1 MSIRKVTICLAV
13 ILFISATVLA
23 FTSNKRAEKKAEK
36 EYTPTVQTVTMT
48 AVGDCTL
55 ATDINADP
63 NGSFKSVAESLN
75 GDYSYFFKNVA
86 PIFSED
92 DLTIVNFEGT
102 LSNQGTRQDKQF
114 AFRGKPEY
122 VQILTSS
129 SVEAANLANNHSA
142 DYGDVSLSD
151 TIKYLNEAGI
161 SNFIGTNT
169 AIRDVNGIS
178 VGLVGIDAL
187 DETEAVSYTHLFSAI
202 NGEFCGSEALI
213 RYFDEDDTIVSPMD
227 FIPAMEYNET
237 VHMIDLYVFRH
248 VCEYISG
255 WIEAGKNIKPVSVN
269 ISHCTI
275 VRPNFMENLMD
286 IWFDYNIPKD
296 SIVIEVSEDKVKGCL
311 LYTSFIENDHT
322 LVPMREIFEA
332 LGADVQ
338 WDDETRTVISYDS
351 VSAVSYT
358 HLKSLI

>member
-55 ATDINADP
+55 ATDINAHP
-63 NGSFKSVAESLN
+63 NGSFKAVAESLN
-75 GDYSYFFKNVA
+75 GDYSYFFKNVS

-187 DETEAVSYTHLFSAI
+187 DETEAAKLENVIGSVKSLGAQLVIVSIHWGEEKATAPNDTQTELAHKAIDAGADLVLGTHPHVLQGI
-202 NGEFCGSEALI
+202 EKYNGKYIAYSLGNFCFGGNNNPADKDTVI
-213 RYFDEDDTIVSPMD
+213 YRQTFTFVDGVMQEDDNMTL
-227 FIPAMEYNET
+227 IPATISGHDEYN
-237 VHMIDLYVFRH
+237 
-248 VCEYISG
+248 
-255 WIEAGKNIKPVSVN
+255 
-269 ISHCTI
+269 
-275 VRPNFMENLMD
+275 
-286 IWFDYNIPKD
+286 DYQPAIAEGDRK
-296 SIVIEVSEDKVKGCL
+296 
-311 LYTSFIENDHT
+311 TQIENKLIEYSTPLGLST
-322 LVPMREIFEA
+322 LNFR
-332 LGADVQ
+332 
-338 WDDETRTVISYDS
+338 
-351 VSAVSYT
+351 
-358 HLKSLI
+358 

>member
-63 NGSFKSVAESLN
+63 NDSFKSVAESLN
-75 GDYSYFFKNVA
+75 GDYSYFFKNVS

-187 DETEAVSYTHLFSAI
+187 DETEAAKLENVIGSVKSLGAQLVIVSIHWGEEKATAPNDTQTELAHKAIDAGADLVLGTHPHVLQGI
-202 NGEFCGSEALI
+202 EKYNGKYIAYSLGNFCFGGNNNPADKDTVI
-213 RYFDEDDTIVSPMD
+213 YRQTFTFVDGVMQEDDNMTL
-227 FIPAMEYNET
+227 IPATISGHDEYN
-237 VHMIDLYVFRH
+237 
-248 VCEYISG
+248 
-255 WIEAGKNIKPVSVN
+255 
-269 ISHCTI
+269 
-275 VRPNFMENLMD
+275 
-286 IWFDYNIPKD
+286 DYQPAIAEGDRK
-296 SIVIEVSEDKVKGCL
+296 
-311 LYTSFIENDHT
+311 TQIENKLIEYSTPLGLST
-322 LVPMREIFEA
+322 LNFR
-332 LGADVQ
+332 
-338 WDDETRTVISYDS
+338 
-351 VSAVSYT
+351 
-358 HLKSLI
+358 

>member
-63 NGSFKSVAESLN
+63 DGSFKAYADSLN

-187 DETEAVSYTHLFSAI
+187 DETEAAKLENVIGSVKNLGAQLVIVSIHWGVEKDTAPNETQIELAHKAIDAGADLVLGTHPHVLQGI
-202 NGEFCGSEALI
+202 EKYNGKYIAYSLGNFCFGGNNNPADKDTVI
-213 RYFDEDDTIVSPMD
+213 YRQTFTFVDGVMQEDDNMTL
-227 FIPAMEYNET
+227 IPATISGYDEYNDYQPAIAEGDRKT
-237 VHMIDLYVFRH
+237 QIQNKLIEYSTPLGLSTLNFR
-248 VCEYISG
+248 
-255 WIEAGKNIKPVSVN
+255 
-269 ISHCTI
+269 
-275 VRPNFMENLMD
+275 
-286 IWFDYNIPKD
+286 
-296 SIVIEVSEDKVKGCL
+296 
-311 LYTSFIENDHT
+311 
-322 LVPMREIFEA
+322 
-332 LGADVQ
+332 
-338 WDDETRTVISYDS
+338 
-351 VSAVSYT
+351 
-358 HLKSLI
+358 

>member
-75 GDYSYFFKNVA
+75 GDYSYFFKNVS
-86 PIFSED
+86 PIFS
-92 DLTIVNFEGT
+92 EGT

-151 TIKYLNEAGI
+151 TIKYLNEAGV

-187 DETEAVSYTHLFSAI
+187 DETEAAKLENVIGSVKSLGAQLVIVSIHWGEEKATAPNDTQTELAHKAIDAGADLVLGTHPHVLQGI
-202 NGEFCGSEALI
+202 EKYNGKYIAYSLGNFCFGGNNNPADKDTVI
-213 RYFDEDDTIVSPMD
+213 YRQTFTFVDGVMQEDDNMPL
-227 FIPAMEYNET
+227 IPATISGHDEYN
-237 VHMIDLYVFRH
+237 
-248 VCEYISG
+248 
-255 WIEAGKNIKPVSVN
+255 
-269 ISHCTI
+269 
-275 VRPNFMENLMD
+275 
-286 IWFDYNIPKD
+286 DYQPAIAEGDRK
-296 SIVIEVSEDKVKGCL
+296 
-311 LYTSFIENDHT
+311 TQIENKLIEYSTPLGLST
-322 LVPMREIFEA
+322 LNFR
-332 LGADVQ
+332 
-338 WDDETRTVISYDS
+338 
-351 VSAVSYT
+351 
-358 HLKSLI
+358 

>member
-36 EYTPTVQTVTMT
+36 EYTPTAQTVTMT

-75 GDYSYFFKNVA
+75 GDYSYFFKNVS

-187 DETEAVSYTHLFSAI
+187 DETQTELAHKAIDAGADLVLGTHPHVLQGI
-202 NGEFCGSEALI
+202 EKYNGKYIAYSLGNFCFGGNNNPADKDTVI
-213 RYFDEDDTIVSPMD
+213 YRQTFTFVDGVMQEDDNMTL
-227 FIPAMEYNET
+227 IPATISGHDEYN
-237 VHMIDLYVFRH
+237 
-248 VCEYISG
+248 
-255 WIEAGKNIKPVSVN
+255 
-269 ISHCTI
+269 
-275 VRPNFMENLMD
+275 
-286 IWFDYNIPKD
+286 DYQPAIAEGDRK
-296 SIVIEVSEDKVKGCL
+296 
-311 LYTSFIENDHT
+311 TQIENKLIEYSTPLGLST
-322 LVPMREIFEA
+322 LNFR
-332 LGADVQ
+332 
-338 WDDETRTVISYDS
+338 
-351 VSAVSYT
+351 
-358 HLKSLI
+358 

>member
-36 EYTPTVQTVTMT
+36 EYTPTVQT

-142 DYGDVSLSD
+142 DYSDVSLSD

-187 DETEAVSYTHLFSAI
+187 DETEAAKLENVIGSVKSLGAQLVIVSIHWGEEKATAPNDTQTELAHKAIDAGADLVLGTHPHVLQGI
-202 NGEFCGSEALI
+202 EKYNGKYIAYSLGNFCFGGNNNPADKDTVI
-213 RYFDEDDTIVSPMD
+213 YRQTFTFVDGVMQEDDNMTL
-227 FIPAMEYNET
+227 IPATISGHDEYN
-237 VHMIDLYVFRH
+237 
-248 VCEYISG
+248 
-255 WIEAGKNIKPVSVN
+255 
-269 ISHCTI
+269 
-275 VRPNFMENLMD
+275 
-286 IWFDYNIPKD
+286 DYQPAIAEGDRK
-296 SIVIEVSEDKVKGCL
+296 
-311 LYTSFIENDHT
+311 TQIENKLIEYSTPLGLST
-322 LVPMREIFEA
+322 LNFR
-332 LGADVQ
+332 
-338 WDDETRTVISYDS
+338 
-351 VSAVSYT
+351 
-358 HLKSLI
+358 

>member
-63 NGSFKSVAESLN
+63 NGSSKSVAESLN
-75 GDYSYFFKNVA
+75 GDYSYFFKNVS

-187 DETEAVSYTHLFSAI
+187 DETEAAKLENVIGSVKSLGAQLVIVSIHWCEEKATAPNDTQIELAHKAIDAGADLVLGTHPHVLQGI
-202 NGEFCGSEALI
+202 EKYNGKYIAYSLGNFCFGGNNNPADKDTVI
-213 RYFDEDDTIVSPMD
+213 YRQTFTFVDGVMQEDDNMTL
-227 FIPAMEYNET
+227 IPATISGHDEYN
-237 VHMIDLYVFRH
+237 
-248 VCEYISG
+248 
-255 WIEAGKNIKPVSVN
+255 
-269 ISHCTI
+269 
-275 VRPNFMENLMD
+275 
-286 IWFDYNIPKD
+286 DYQPAIAEGDRK
-296 SIVIEVSEDKVKGCL
+296 
-311 LYTSFIENDHT
+311 TQIENKLIEYST
-322 LVPMREIFEA
+322 PLGLSA
-332 LGADVQ
+332 LNF
-338 WDDETRTVISYDS
+338 R
-351 VSAVSYT
+351 
-358 HLKSLI
+358 

>member
-23 FTSNKRAEKKAEK
+23 FTSNFGAVILAE
-36 EYTPTVQTVTMT
+36 YDFTPTVQTVTMT

-187 DETEAVSYTHLFSAI
+187 DETEAAKLENVIGSVKSLGAQLVIVSIHWGEEKATAPNDTQIELAHKAIDAGADLVLGTHPHVLQGI
-202 NGEFCGSEALI
+202 EKYNGKYIAYSLGNFCFGGNNNPADKDTVI
-213 RYFDEDDTIVSPMD
+213 YRQTFTFVDGVMQEDDNMTL
-227 FIPAMEYNET
+227 IPATISGHDEYN
-237 VHMIDLYVFRH
+237 
-248 VCEYISG
+248 
-255 WIEAGKNIKPVSVN
+255 
-269 ISHCTI
+269 
-275 VRPNFMENLMD
+275 
-286 IWFDYNIPKD
+286 DYQPAIAEGDRK
-296 SIVIEVSEDKVKGCL
+296 
-311 LYTSFIENDHT
+311 TQIENKLIEYSTPLGLST
-322 LVPMREIFEA
+322 LNFR
-332 LGADVQ
+332 
-338 WDDETRTVISYDS
+338 
-351 VSAVSYT
+351 
-358 HLKSLI
+358 

>member
-75 GDYSYFFKNVA
+75 GDYSYFFKNVS

-187 DETEAVSYTHLFSAI
+187 DETEATKLENVIGSVKSLGAQLVIVSIHAGADLVLGTHPHVLQGI
-202 NGEFCGSEALI
+202 EKYNGKYIAYSLGNFCFGGNNNPADKDTVI
-213 RYFDEDDTIVSPMD
+213 YRQTFTFVDGVMQEDDNMTL
-227 FIPAMEYNET
+227 IPATISGHDEYN
-237 VHMIDLYVFRH
+237 
-248 VCEYISG
+248 
-255 WIEAGKNIKPVSVN
+255 
-269 ISHCTI
+269 
-275 VRPNFMENLMD
+275 
-286 IWFDYNIPKD
+286 DYQPAIAEGDRK
-296 SIVIEVSEDKVKGCL
+296 
-311 LYTSFIENDHT
+311 TQIENKLIEYSTPLGLST
-322 LVPMREIFEA
+322 LNFR
-332 LGADVQ
+332 
-338 WDDETRTVISYDS
+338 
-351 VSAVSYT
+351 
-358 HLKSLI
+358 

>member
-55 ATDINADP
+55 ATDINADA

-75 GDYSYFFKNVA
+75 GDYSYFFKNVS

-187 DETEAVSYTHLFSAI
+187 DETEAAKLENVIGSVKSLGAQLVIVSIHWGEEKATAPNDTQTELAHKAIDAGADLVLGTHPHVLQGI
-202 NGEFCGSEALI
+202 EKYNGKYIAYSLGNFCFGGNNNPADKDTVI
-213 RYFDEDDTIVSPMD
+213 YRQTFTFVDGVMQEDDNMTL
-227 FIPAMEYNET
+227 IPATISGHDEYN
-237 VHMIDLYVFRH
+237 
-248 VCEYISG
+248 
-255 WIEAGKNIKPVSVN
+255 
-269 ISHCTI
+269 
-275 VRPNFMENLMD
+275 
-286 IWFDYNIPKD
+286 DYQPAIAEGDRK
-296 SIVIEVSEDKVKGCL
+296 
-311 LYTSFIENDHT
+311 TQIENKLIEYSTPLGLST
-322 LVPMREIFEA
+322 LNFR
-332 LGADVQ
+332 
-338 WDDETRTVISYDS
+338 
-351 VSAVSYT
+351 
-358 HLKSLI
+358 

>member
-75 GDYSYFFKNVA
+75 GDYSYFFKNVS

-151 TIKYLNEAGI
+151 TIKYLNEAGV
-161 SNFIGTNT
+161 SNFIGTNPL
-169 AIRDVNGIS
+169 S
-178 VGLVGIDAL
+178 
-187 DETEAVSYTHLFSAI
+187 
-202 NGEFCGSEALI
+202 
-213 RYFDEDDTIVSPMD
+213 
-227 FIPAMEYNET
+227 
-237 VHMIDLYVFRH
+237 
-248 VCEYISG
+248 
-255 WIEAGKNIKPVSVN
+255 
-269 ISHCTI
+269 
-275 VRPNFMENLMD
+275 
-286 IWFDYNIPKD
+286 
-296 SIVIEVSEDKVKGCL
+296 
-311 LYTSFIENDHT
+311 
-322 LVPMREIFEA
+322 
-332 LGADVQ
+332 
-338 WDDETRTVISYDS
+338 
-351 VSAVSYT
+351 
-358 HLKSLI
+358 

>member
-75 GDYSYFFKNVA
+75 GDYSYFFKNVS
-86 PIFSED
+86 IFSED

-187 DETEAVSYTHLFSAI
+187 DETEAAKLENVIGSVKSLGAQLVIVSIHWGEEKATAPNDTQTELAHKAIDAGADLVLGTHPHVLQGI
-202 NGEFCGSEALI
+202 EKYNGKYIAYSLGNFCFGGNNNPADKDTVI
-213 RYFDEDDTIVSPMD
+213 YRQTFTFVDGVMQEDDNMTL
-227 FIPAMEYNET
+227 IPATISGHDEYN
-237 VHMIDLYVFRH
+237 
-248 VCEYISG
+248 
-255 WIEAGKNIKPVSVN
+255 
-269 ISHCTI
+269 
-275 VRPNFMENLMD
+275 
-286 IWFDYNIPKD
+286 DYQPAIAEGDRK
-296 SIVIEVSEDKVKGCL
+296 
-311 LYTSFIENDHT
+311 TQIENKLIEYSTPLGLST
-322 LVPMREIFEA
+322 LNFR
-332 LGADVQ
+332 
-338 WDDETRTVISYDS
+338 
-351 VSAVSYT
+351 
-358 HLKSLI
+358 

>member
-75 GDYSYFFKNVA
+75 GDSYFFKNVA

-169 AIRDVNGIS
+169 TIRDVNGIS

-187 DETEAVSYTHLFSAI
+187 DETEAAKLENVIGSVKSLGAQLVIVSIHWGEEKATAPNDTQIELAHKAIDAGADLVLGTHPHVLQGI
-202 NGEFCGSEALI
+202 EKYNGKYIAYSLGNFCFGGNNNPADKDTVI
-213 RYFDEDDTIVSPMD
+213 YRQTFTFVDGVMQEDDNMSL
-227 FIPAMEYNET
+227 IPATISGHDEYN
-237 VHMIDLYVFRH
+237 
-248 VCEYISG
+248 
-255 WIEAGKNIKPVSVN
+255 
-269 ISHCTI
+269 
-275 VRPNFMENLMD
+275 
-286 IWFDYNIPKD
+286 DYQPAIAEGDRK
-296 SIVIEVSEDKVKGCL
+296 
-311 LYTSFIENDHT
+311 TQIENKLIEYST
-322 LVPMREIFEA
+322 PLGLSA
-332 LGADVQ
+332 LNF
-338 WDDETRTVISYDS
+338 R
-351 VSAVSYT
+351 
-358 HLKSLI
+358 

>member
-63 NGSFKSVAESLN
+63 NGSIKSVAESLN
-75 GDYSYFFKNVA
+75 GDYSYFFKNVS

-187 DETEAVSYTHLFSAI
+187 DETEAAKLENVIGSVKSLGAQLVIVSIHWGEEKATAPNDTQTELAHKAIDAGADLVLGTHPHVLQGI
-202 NGEFCGSEALI
+202 EKYNGKYIAYSLGNFCFGGNNNPADKDTVI
-213 RYFDEDDTIVSPMD
+213 YRQTFTFVDGVMQEDDNMTL
-227 FIPAMEYNET
+227 IPATISGHDEYN
-237 VHMIDLYVFRH
+237 
-248 VCEYISG
+248 
-255 WIEAGKNIKPVSVN
+255 
-269 ISHCTI
+269 
-275 VRPNFMENLMD
+275 
-286 IWFDYNIPKD
+286 DYQPAIAEGDRK
-296 SIVIEVSEDKVKGCL
+296 
-311 LYTSFIENDHT
+311 TQIENKLIEYSTPLGLST
-322 LVPMREIFEA
+322 LNFR
-332 LGADVQ
+332 
-338 WDDETRTVISYDS
+338 
-351 VSAVSYT
+351 
-358 HLKSLI
+358 

>member
-63 NGSFKSVAESLN
+63 NCSFKSVAESLN

-187 DETEAVSYTHLFSAI
+187 DETEAAKLENVIGSVKSLGAQLVIVSIHWGEEKATAPNDTQTELAHKAIDAGADLVLGTHPHVLQGI
-202 NGEFCGSEALI
+202 EKYNGKYIAYSLGNFCFGGNNNPADKDTVI
-213 RYFDEDDTIVSPMD
+213 YRQTFTFVDGVMQEDDNMTL
-227 FIPAMEYNET
+227 IPATISGHDEYN
-237 VHMIDLYVFRH
+237 
-248 VCEYISG
+248 
-255 WIEAGKNIKPVSVN
+255 
-269 ISHCTI
+269 
-275 VRPNFMENLMD
+275 
-286 IWFDYNIPKD
+286 DYQPAIAEGDRK
-296 SIVIEVSEDKVKGCL
+296 
-311 LYTSFIENDHT
+311 TQIENKLIEYSTPLGLST
-322 LVPMREIFEA
+322 LNFR
-332 LGADVQ
+332 
-338 WDDETRTVISYDS
+338 
-351 VSAVSYT
+351 
-358 HLKSLI
+358 

>member
-75 GDYSYFFKNVA
+75 GDYSYFFKNVS

-102 LSNQGTRQDKQF
+102 LSNQGTRQ
-114 AFRGKPEY
+114 GKPEY

-187 DETEAVSYTHLFSAI
+187 DETEAAKLENVIGSVKSLGAQLVIVSIHWGEEKATAPNDTQIELAHKAIDAGADLVLGTHPHVLQGI
-202 NGEFCGSEALI
+202 EKYNGKYIAYSLGNFCFGGNNNPADKDTVI
-213 RYFDEDDTIVSPMD
+213 YRQTFTFVDGVMQEDDNMTL
-227 FIPAMEYNET
+227 IPATISGHDEYN
-237 VHMIDLYVFRH
+237 
-248 VCEYISG
+248 
-255 WIEAGKNIKPVSVN
+255 
-269 ISHCTI
+269 
-275 VRPNFMENLMD
+275 
-286 IWFDYNIPKD
+286 DYQPAIAEGDRK
-296 SIVIEVSEDKVKGCL
+296 
-311 LYTSFIENDHT
+311 TQIENKLIEYST
-322 LVPMREIFEA
+322 PLGLSA
-332 LGADVQ
+332 LNF
-338 WDDETRTVISYDS
+338 R
-351 VSAVSYT
+351 
-358 HLKSLI
+358 